1 LIGDEAMENDRLII
15 QPKRPKGEDGYRTF
29 SVRIKE
35 ELVSRLEEIAA
46 KSGHSRNELIALLL
60 EYGLDHCEIGEK

>member
-1 LIGDEAMENDRLII
+1 MENDRLII

-35 ELVSRLEEIAA
+35 ELVSRLEELSA